1 MPAHQIKKMRKG
13 PEASEAEV
21 IAGCKRG
28 ADWARR
34 ALFERHHR
42 AIYRFLVAQ
51 CHDPS
56 LAEDLVQDTF
66 LRAYQAIPKF
76 RGDARVASWMTRIAL
91 NCLYGVSRRGE
102 AARRNLEQVQ
112 TGDHRAAWTQPRQ
125 TTSADHHERRDLVRR
140 ALTRLDRDDAAVIV
154 LHDLQG
160 YRYREIAESLE
171 IAVGT
176 VGSRL
181 NRARERLRDIVEELS
196 RLPEETTSAAHPI
209 SESET
214 PTASSEQDGAL
225 PGLSRRVIWS
235 K

>member
-1 MPAHQIKKMRKG
+1 MNKG
-13 PEASEAEV
+13 PEASEAEI

-51 CHDPS
+51 CRDPS

-66 LRAYQAIPKF
+66 LRAYEAIPQF
-76 RGDARVASWMTRIAL
+76 RGDSRVASWMTRIAL

-102 AARRNLEQVQ
+102 TARRKLEQVH
-112 TGDHRAAWTQPRQ
+112 TGDQRAAWTQPRD

-140 ALTRLDRDDAAVIV
+140 ALSRLDQDDAAVIV

-160 YRYREIAESLE
+160 YRYREIAETLE

-181 NRARERLRDIVEELS
+181 NRARARLRTIIEELS
-196 RLPEETTSAAHPI
+196 RLPEETTAYAHPI
-209 SESET
+209 SETET
-214 PTASSEQDGAL
+214 PAASSGEDGAL
-225 PGLSRRVIWS
+225 PGTSRRVIWS
-235 K
+235 EQ

>member
-1 MPAHQIKKMRKG
+1 MSKG

-51 CHDPS
+51 CRDPS

-66 LRAYQAIPKF
+66 LRTYEAIPKF
-76 RGDARVASWMTRIAL
+76 RGDARVVSWMTRIAL
-91 NCLYGVSRRGE
+91 NCLYGAGRRGE
-102 AARRNLEQVQ
+102 AARRKLEQIQ
-112 TGDHRAAWTQPRQ
+112 TGDQRGAWAQPSAP
-125 TTSADHHERRDLVRR
+125 TSADHHERRDLVRR
-140 ALTRLDRDDAAVIV
+140 ALAKLDQDDAAVIV

-160 YRYREIAESLE
+160 YRYREIAETLE

-181 NRARERLRDIVEELS
+181 NRARGRLRGIIEQLS
-196 RLPEETTSAAHPI
+196 RPPEETRRQAHPI
-209 SESET
+209 SEAEIPAVRSDRDGEL
-214 PTASSEQDGAL
+214 PGISRRALWSEQ
-225 PGLSRRVIWS
+225 
-235 K
+235 